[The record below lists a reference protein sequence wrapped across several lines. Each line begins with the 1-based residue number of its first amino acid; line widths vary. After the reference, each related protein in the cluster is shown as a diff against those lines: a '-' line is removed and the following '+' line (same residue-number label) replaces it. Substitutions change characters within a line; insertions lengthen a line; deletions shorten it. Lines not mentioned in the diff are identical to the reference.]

1 VTGRPSRAGLLAS
14 RAFADTTGL
23 SKDPGT
29 GMRIYA
35 NFFKRVVDL
44 VSSSLLL
51 IVLSPLLLLLALV
64 VRLDTPGPA
73 FFSQSR
79 LGERGTVF
87 KLVKFRTMT
96 HAQRTA
102 TREIYDGDHPE
113 ITRSGSWM
121 RRFKLDELPQLW
133 NVLIGDMSL
142 IGPRPCLPEQVATFN
157 EDGRMRLRVR
167 PGMTGLAQVSGNIF
181 IPWPERWRLD
191 RQYVENL
198 TLVMDL
204 RIIARTVLV
213 VLQGERQA
221 GGK

>member
-1 VTGRPSRAGLLAS
+1 MRCPSSAGLLAS

-23 SKDPGT
+23 PRGSGA

-35 NFFKRVVDL
+35 NFFKRMVDI
-44 VSSSLLL
+44 VGASVLL
-51 IVLSPLLLLLALV
+51 ILLSPLLLLLALV
-64 VRLDTPGPA
+64 VRFDTPGSA

-79 LGERGTVF
+79 LGEHGRVF
-87 KLVKFRTMT
+87 KLLKFRTMT
-96 HAQRTA
+96 HAKRTA

-113 ITRSGSWM
+113 ITRSGGWM

-142 IGPRPCLPEQVATFN
+142 IGPRPCLPEQVVTFN
-157 EDGRMRLRVR
+157 EDGQMRLRVR

-198 TLVMDL
+198 TLAMDL
-204 RIIARTVLV
+204 RIVARTILV
-213 VLQGERQA
+213 VLYGERHA